1 MVDDDLMVASNQ
13 SVPLLMDFLR
23 LAVNSGSII
32 LFDFKELPDNHPHA
46 LNLVNATLKAIGEAG
61 MLHEHVSSA
70 SARSIVHVC
79 MFMHDR
85 SLRLQYGTMSVIC
98 NALFSDNLWK
108 CSILLC
114 WVLTRAMLILTVVF
128 ITTYALHL
136 CVH

>member
-61 MLHEHVSSA
+61 MLHEHVSSS

-98 NALFSDNLWK
+98 NAFNCLVIICGS
-108 CSILLC
+108 
-114 WVLTRAMLILTVVF
+114 
-128 ITTYALHL
+128 ALS
-136 CVH
+136 CYVGC